1 MIRYFRT
8 FSLYTFVGFLNAGI
22 GFLLLPILTAYLT
35 PADYGIISLVNV
47 YVMLLMPIVG
57 LSSSGYITVE
67 YHNPTVSR
75 GEFKRVFSSVRSI
88 PLVGILIL
96 SLIFLLCQ
104 SFLPGIMELPHL
116 AYWMVLP
123 LTLFSLY
130 TNNFSAF
137 LATSK
142 RANAFAATTV
152 FKLVLEISLTLLLVV
167 YIGLNWEGRIHSAL
181 ATVFIFTIISIF
193 LFRKWDLLSFHVN
206 KDYIRKAILFGTPL
220 IFHQIGK
227 FVINQS
233 DRIFLAKM
241 ISVEEMGIYSVGY
254 QIGNVILIIVLAF
267 SNFFSPFLYERLA
280 KNTEQGKREVV
291 KVSYAFIGGTLL
303 AVILLSLVTP
313 LIFGWMID
321 SRYASGASYVIWV
334 GLGYFFWGIYTI
346 FSGYIFYSKKTKVLG
361 WLAFANVVINLL
373 LNFLLI
379 SWIGA
384 LGAAIATC
392 ISYFLVAVFMLLY
405 VVRRYPMP
413 WKDVLSSVRKS

>member
-22 GFLLLPILTAYLT
+22 GFLLLPILTVHLS
-35 PADYGIISLVNV
+35 PSDYGIISLVNV
-47 YVMLLMPIVG
+47 YVMLFMPLVG
-57 LSSSGYITVE
+57 LSASGYITVE
-67 YHNPTVSR
+67 YHNPKVGR
-75 GEFKRVFSSVRSI
+75 GEFAKIFSSVRAI
-88 PLVGILIL
+88 PLAGILLL

-104 SFLPGIMELPHL
+104 TFLPGIMELPSL
-116 AYWMVLP
+116 AYWMILP

-142 RANAFAATTV
+142 KANAFAATTV
-152 FKLVLEISLTLLLVV
+152 LKVVMEISLTLLLVV

-181 ATVFIFTIISIF
+181 ATVFVFTIVSLF
-193 LFRKWDLLSFHVN
+193 LFRKWNLLSFEIN
-206 KDYIRKAILFGTPL
+206 KEYIRKAILFGTPL

-241 ISVEEMGIYSVGY
+241 VSVNEMGIYSVGY

-303 AVILLSLVTP
+303 AVIFLSLLTP

-321 SRYASGASYVIWV
+321 ERYAGGASYVIWV

-361 WLAFANVVINLL
+361 WLAFVNVIINLL

-379 SWIGA
+379 TWIGA
-384 LGAAIATC
+384 MGAAIATC

-413 WKDVLSSVRKS
+413 WMDVLKSVRKS